1 MCSQER
7 LWTQPVRGEQQQTD
21 AVILAEKKKKGDFT
35 EDLRSC
41 ETSGGEGALLY
52 CLTAA
57 GGWLRSHV
65 ALVMH
70 SPARAMPRW
79 GLLG

>member
-1 MCSQER
+1 MDTACKRRTAADRCSDFSR
-7 LWTQPVRGEQQQTD
+7 
-21 AVILAEKKKKGDFT
+21 KKKKKRDFT